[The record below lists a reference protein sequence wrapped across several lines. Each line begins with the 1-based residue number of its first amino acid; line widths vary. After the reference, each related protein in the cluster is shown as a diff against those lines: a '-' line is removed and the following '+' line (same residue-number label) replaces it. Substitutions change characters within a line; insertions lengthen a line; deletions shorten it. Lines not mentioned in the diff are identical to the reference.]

1 MARHYSSS
9 VIAAVCA
16 ALAAA
21 CASVQGVRSEL
32 IDAGE
37 VRFYAAPFGAVVA
50 ATRTT
55 VQTLEIKVQDT
66 ATVDSTTWMVL
77 GTKGMS
83 MMSYGEV
90 VRVIVHQTSDG
101 PVAVRVVTSPRPR
114 WKALALFSAGGCLAP
129 SAVRRRPTGSR
140 VIRSLPSEDRE

>member
-1 MARHYSSS
+1 MARHKSLSL
-9 VIAAVCA
+9 IAACA

-21 CASVQGVRSEL
+21 CASVQGVRSEP

-37 VRFYAAPFGAVVA
+37 VRFYAAPFGDVVA

-55 VQTLEIKVQDT
+55 VQTLEIKIQDT

-90 VRVIVHQTSDG
+90 VRVIVHQTPDG
-101 PVAVRVVTSPRPR
+101 PVAVRVVTKRR
-114 WKALALFSAGGCLAP
+114 LATNITARNWTDSIFEKLDAILHQQPQS
-129 SAVRRRPTGSR
+129 
-140 VIRSLPSEDRE
+140 